1 MILDYEELMEIKYND
16 YRIDAELE
24 ELANKMECED
34 DD

>member
-1 MILDYEELMEIKYND
+1 MILDFEELMEIKYND

-24 ELANKMECED
+24 VAKECED

>member
-24 ELANKMECED
+24 ELAKKECED
-34 DD
+34 DA

>member
-16 YRIDAELE
+16 YRIDAELD
-24 ELANKMECED
+24 ELAKMECED

>member
-24 ELANKMECED
+24 ELATECED

>member
-24 ELANKMECED
+24 ELAMACED